1 MRIAFVKREKAGF
14 RRMIAVR
21 TTAMLLALASVGM
34 IFWFYGADP
43 VEVYREIFLGAF
55 GTKTGVSEVIVKLI
69 PLLLCGV
76 GLSLVFKGQIWNI
89 GAEGQLILG
98 AIAATGVGL
107 WVPLPSYLVIPAM
120 FLSGFLAGAL
130 WALIPAVLRAKMNVN
145 EVITTLLMNYVAI
158 RLLYYLVY
166 GPWRAKEQ
174 WGNMTW
180 SGFAQ
185 TAILPDHATLQT
197 IPGTRIHYITLI
209 IALTSL
215 IFVYLLMN
223 RTSFGYELKVVG
235 DNLMAAR
242 FAGINISRVILIS
255 MIISGGLAGIAG
267 VGEIAGIQHRLRP
280 GFSVGYGYTAIIIAW
295 LGGLNPLAV
304 LVSTVF
310 FSGILVGGS
319 YIQISFGMPVGVI
332 NMFNGI
338 ILLFLLASEVFLNY
352 SIKLRR

>member
-1 MRIAFVKREKAGF
+1 MRIAFVKKEKVSF
-14 RRMIAVR
+14 KRMIAVR
-21 TTAMLLALASVGM
+21 AAAILLALISVGI

-43 VEVYREIFLGAF
+43 IEVYKEIFLGAF
-55 GTKTGVSEVIVKLI
+55 GTKIGISETIVKLI

-76 GLSLVFKGQIWNI
+76 GLALVFRGQIWNI
-89 GAEGQLILG
+89 GAEGQLVLG

-107 WVPLPSYLVIPAM
+107 WAPIPSYLVIPAM
-120 FLSGFLAGAL
+120 FLSGFLAGAA
-130 WALIPAVLRAKMNVN
+130 WAFIPAVLRAKMNVN
-145 EVITTLLMNYVAI
+145 EIITTLLMNYIAI

-166 GPWRAKEQ
+166 GPWRAREE

-185 TAILPDHATLQT
+185 TAILPDYATLQT
-197 IPGTRIHYITLI
+197 IPGTRIHYTTLA
-209 IALTSL
+209 IAIASL
-215 IFVYLLMN
+215 ILVYLLMN

-235 DNLMAAR
+235 DNPMAAR

-255 MIISGGLAGIAG
+255 MMISGGLAGIAG

-295 LGGLNPLAV
+295 LGGLNPIAV
-304 LVSTVF
+304 LISTLF

-319 YIQISFGMPVGVI
+319 YIQISFRMPVGVI

-338 ILLFLLASEVFLNY
+338 ILLFLLATEVFLNY
-352 SIKLRR
+352 SIRIRR